1 MAPPLMYMFALV
13 AAWIADVVYR
23 LPIVHGRWR
32 LVLGWSL
39 IVVGF
44 GVVGWVFRT
53 LSNAGTT
60 GDPNGV
66 ATRLVVHGP
75 FAYSWNPIYVA
86 MSALYLGVTMVANTW
101 WPLLLL
107 PAVIV
112 TMQLGVVSR
121 EEHRLERQFG
131 AAYRAYAARV
141 RRWF

>member
-1 MAPPLMYMFALV
+1 M
-13 AAWIADVVYR
+13 
-23 LPIVHGRWR
+23 
-32 LVLGWSL
+32 
-39 IVVGF
+39 VGF